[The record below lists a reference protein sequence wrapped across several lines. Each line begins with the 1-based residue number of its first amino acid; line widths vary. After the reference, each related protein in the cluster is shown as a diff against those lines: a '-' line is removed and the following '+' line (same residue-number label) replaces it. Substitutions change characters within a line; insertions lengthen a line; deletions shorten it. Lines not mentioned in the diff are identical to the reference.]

1 MWRGMDDDCFCL
13 IQARAARDR
22 GNSPSQRAKQ
32 VPVFGA
38 MGGTRRMWRVSRQ
51 LHETELATSRG
62 VDGLHAPR
70 LAPRA
75 PQPEPPLSA
84 PRYPR
89 PAPSVPF
96 ANRRRTGLG
105 VVSAVANRLTG

>member
-1 MWRGMDDDCFCL
+1 MDDDCFCL

-38 MGGTRRMWRVSRQ
+38 MGGTRRMWRVNIQ

-62 VDGLHAPR
+62 VDGLHALDPALPSRSLHCVPR
-70 LAPRA
+70 GTPAQRLLF
-75 PQPEPPLSA
+75 PLPIGAGPVWEWSA
-84 PRYPR
+84 PSQT
-89 PAPSVPF
+89 A
-96 ANRRRTGLG
+96 
-105 VVSAVANRLTG
+105 